1 MVTCCPHVKNLNNFG
16 MGALHLPVV
25 MGPTDPR
32 APPAHMPLNWPGGA
46 GERGLAW
53 NNEIGPALVVGDI
66 LL

>member
-1 MVTCCPHVKNLNNFG
+1 

-46 GERGLAW
+46 GERMG
-53 NNEIGPALVVGDI
+53 ALEVAPENSG
-66 LL
+66 